1 MAKKKPDRLDELVD
15 ELLKNQSPEEI
26 LGESGALKELKKR
39 LVEKALEGEL
49 TEHLGYEK
57 HSTAGRKTGNSRN
70 GKTSKRVI
78 DGEGAM
84 EIEVPRDRNGDF
96 EPQLIK
102 KRQTRLPGFDDK
114 VISLYS
120 RGQTTR
126 EIQGHLQEIYS
137 VEVSPAL
144 ISKVTDALLED
155 VQAWQS
161 RPLDAVYPVVYL
173 DAIHLKMRHSG
184 RVQTRAVYLA
194 LGINLEG
201 NKELLGLWVGENEGA
216 KFWLNILTEL
226 QGRGLQDI
234 LIAAVDGLTGF
245 PEAIGSLYP
254 KTEVQL
260 CIVHMVRGSLRYVGW
275 KERKAVAQDLRAI
288 YTSPTAEAAE
298 RALDAFEE
306 IWGDRFPMAAKSWR
320 TRWEQVIPFFS
331 YPEPIRKVIYTT
343 NAIES
348 LNAQLRKVTRKRGSF
363 PSEDSVKKVIYL
375 AMTRVAK
382 RWNRPIRDWPAA
394 LNYFSIAFEG
404 RLPA

>member
-1 MAKKKPDRLDELVD
+1 MTENVTRDRW
-15 ELLKNQSPEEI
+15 
-26 LGESGALKELKKR
+26 GH
-39 LVEKALEGEL
+39 KALEGEL

-114 VISLYS
+114 VI
-120 RGQTTR
+120 
-126 EIQGHLQEIYS
+126 
-137 VEVSPAL
+137 
-144 ISKVTDALLED
+144 
-155 VQAWQS
+155 
-161 RPLDAVYPVVYL
+161 
-173 DAIHLKMRHSG
+173 
-184 RVQTRAVYLA
+184 
-194 LGINLEG
+194 
-201 NKELLGLWVGENEGA
+201 
-216 KFWLNILTEL
+216 
-226 QGRGLQDI
+226 
-234 LIAAVDGLTGF
+234 
-245 PEAIGSLYP
+245 
-254 KTEVQL
+254 
-260 CIVHMVRGSLRYVGW
+260 
-275 KERKAVAQDLRAI
+275 
-288 YTSPTAEAAE
+288 
-298 RALDAFEE
+298 
-306 IWGDRFPMAAKSWR
+306 
-320 TRWEQVIPFFS
+320 
-331 YPEPIRKVIYTT
+331 YTT